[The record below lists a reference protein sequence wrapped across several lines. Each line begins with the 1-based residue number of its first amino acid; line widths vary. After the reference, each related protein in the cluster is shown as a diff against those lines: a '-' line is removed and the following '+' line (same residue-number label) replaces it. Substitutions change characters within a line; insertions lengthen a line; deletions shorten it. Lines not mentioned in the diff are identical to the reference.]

1 MKTFIVIVCAV
12 VYTTAVLMFFTWT
25 TFMFLTPF
33 LVFIAFI
40 VWNGLAYSGQMEDLA
55 EQYNK
60 EQEFTVV
67 EKDGLTYVE
76 PVSKGEPK

>member
-1 MKTFIVIVCAV
+1 MKTFIVILSAIIYTSAV
-12 VYTTAVLMFFTWT
+12 VTFFTWT

>member
-1 MKTFIVIVCAV
+1 MKTFIFVFCTLI
-12 VYTTAVLMFFTWT
+12 YTMAVLMFFNWP

-33 LVFIAFI
+33 LVALVFI
-40 VWNGLAYSGQMEDLA
+40 VWNGLAYSREMDDLA
-55 EQYNK
+55 DLYNK

-76 PVSKGEPK
+76 PKK